1 MRGLLVKDGKNH
13 KSKKIISNFI
23 KNKKMESVSQVA
35 TNVKEDVKS
44 TVTTKYLVGVGVGLA
59 VLFATVWVVGKAWR
73 KSQKA

>member
-1 MRGLLVKDGKNH
+1 
-13 KSKKIISNFI
+13 
-23 KNKKMESVSQVA
+23 MESVSSVA